1 MLSINSRSGI
11 LHSYLTLR
19 TYYHLNSRSTSPL
32 CFFKRSEYPGT
43 SSSLLI
49 VTPSTKESVM
59 ENILPDEI
67 IVMSV
72 HKKGFPPSLTS
83 FPVPVSK

>member
-1 MLSINSRSGI
+1 
-11 LHSYLTLR
+11 
-19 TYYHLNSRSTSPL
+19 
-32 CFFKRSEYPGT
+32 
-43 SSSLLI
+43 
-49 VTPSTKESVM
+49 M

-83 FPVPVSK
+83 FPVPVSKWSVNK